1 MSNNTK
7 SPKSIPVP
15 PQQRLA
21 AAIEARVKH
30 PLNPAVDECI
40 KAQDLLI
47 LAGEITDRKPLG
59 WVIEALNTPETELVQ
74 RSKMIDTACKVF
86 DGIVKAI
93 EAETRTAEAQPEIDA
108 ALFHAVE
115 ILEWAEAGWKG
126 ILEGFSREMR
136 GINPTTLTAHLGF
149 TDQQVN
155 LSEKVDGKPQW
166 GVLSLYDVA
175 YRVASDEVV
184 LQNRAF
190 RRAALSGFASFFR
203 FAFGQTGSED
213 QELLDRADEIVTLL
227 YGEDA
232 QLTDRSR
239 GGNTLK
245 QPEST
250 STAPRKKAAARKAAA
265 AGRPEKKADEPKKKA
280 VGDPDKNFVVLGE
293 PNPQGVGG
301 APAQRGRAVPGAGR
315 RKNGKR

>member
-1 MSNNTK
+1 MSNPTK
-7 SPKSIPVP
+7 STKAIPVP

-30 PLNPAVDECI
+30 PLYPNVVEAI
-40 KAQDLLI
+40 QAQDLLI
-47 LAGEITDRKPLG
+47 LAGQIDDKKPLG
-59 WVIEALNTPETELVQ
+59 WVIEALSTPETELVKHA
-74 RSKMIDTACKVF
+74 KMIDTASRVF
-86 DGIVKAI
+86 DGVVKAI
-93 EAETRTAEAQPEIDA
+93 EAETRAAQAQPEIDA

-149 TDQQVN
+149 ADQQVT
-155 LSEKVDGKPQW
+155 LSEKVDGMPQW

-175 YRVASDEVV
+175 YKVTSDEAV

-213 QELLDRADEIVTLL
+213 QELLDRADEIATTL
-227 YGEDA
+227 YGDDA
-232 QLTDRSR
+232 KLTDRSR

-250 STAPRKKAAARKAAA
+250 TAPRKKAAARKAAA